1 MNKHN
6 VPDDD
11 DLPPDLEDIPEEV
24 LKQQPNKK
32 AVGKG
37 GVDLGDYAQPKPEVQ
52 KVVPVEPPKEEKK
65 QEVFGGIVNAKSTIE

>member
-11 DLPPDLEDIPEEV
+11 DLPPDLEDIPEDV

-32 AVGKG
+32 IAGKG

-52 KVVPVEPPKEEKK
+52 KVVVEPSKEEKK
-65 QEVFGGIVNAKSTIE
+65 QESFGGTLTLKNTID